1 MARAAGLAAAAAL
14 LGMGLSGCSAGQVTR
29 TADTQ
34 PAIVGVNVASEDETI
49 LIRDA
54 AIAFPGPD
62 GYPAGQSAPIT
73 MVIVNQS
80 LAPIRLV
87 QAQSELGQ
95 ATLQTGWVTEAPPSP
110 TPEAGATPTASP
122 TGEASPDATASPAA
136 AQSPAPPAT
145 GQAGITIPADG
156 FAQVTVTVS
165 QLRQPVGPVESIPL
179 QLTFDEATVGPFDV
193 PIATPLE
200 PLPRAS

>member
-122 TGEASPDATASPAA
+122 AA

-179 QLTFDEATVGPFDV
+179 QLTFDKATVGPFDV